1 MDFETSF
8 ETTNRLSNANMRP
21 EKISKITHTL
31 DQNKVLGHDEISVR
45 IIKMW
50 GSSVIKPAQ
59 VLLIIAWSEKFSLTF
74 WRWLTLF
81 PCTKKNSKQLVD
93 N

>member
-31 DQNKVLGHDEISVR
+31 DQNKVLGRDEISVR
-45 IIKMW
+45 IIKM
-50 GSSVIKPAQ
+50 
-59 VLLIIAWSEKFSLTF
+59 
-74 WRWLTLF
+74 
-81 PCTKKNSKQLVD
+81 
-93 N
+93 